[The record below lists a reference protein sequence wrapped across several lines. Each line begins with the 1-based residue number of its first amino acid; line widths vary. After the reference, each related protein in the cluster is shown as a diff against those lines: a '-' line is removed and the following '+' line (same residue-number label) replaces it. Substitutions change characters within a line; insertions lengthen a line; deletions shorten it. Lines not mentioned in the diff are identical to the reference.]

1 MLNVTPQGTM
11 LDTIAALVFWTS
23 AALVAYAYVGYPL
36 LIYGLGRLRRQPIER
51 RDISA
56 TVSLLVPAYNEGRM
70 IKAKIDNCLQLDYP
84 PDRLE
89 IIVASDGSTDA
100 TGRVIAEA
108 AKAGRIRGVVFPER
122 RGKAAVLNDLV
133 AMASGDILVL
143 SDATTMV
150 EPGSIRAL
158 VSNFAD
164 PRVGCVSGLYRLV
177 ASHGDSSAGPESLYW
192 RYERFIRE
200 SESRLGVM
208 LGAHGALYSMR
219 RALFEPIPP
228 GTRNEDFT
236 LPVGILMRGY
246 RSIYETRAV
255 ASEDSSEM
263 TGFRRRVGL
272 AAGNY
277 QQLGP
282 LMRMRGWLRNPFVLF
297 ELLSHKILR
306 LLSPFLILA
315 VYFASALLVDFPFYA
330 MAFAAQTVFIVAALL
345 GVRAPLRRRMGVLI
359 AAPYYFCM
367 VNAAGLIALQ
377 RIVRRNGHAAPKLE
391 DRDRGVAARAA

>member
-1 MLNVTPQGTM
+1 MLGA
-11 LDTIAALVFWTS
+11 IAALAFWTS

-36 LIYGLGRLRRQPIER
+36 LIYVLGRLRRRPTER
-51 RDISA
+51 KDICP

-70 IKAKIDNCLQLDYP
+70 IRAKIENCLKLDYP
-84 PDRLE
+84 RDRLE
-89 IIVASDGSTDA
+89 ILVASDGSTDA

-108 AKAGRIRGVVFPER
+108 TKAGRIRGVVFPER

-133 AMASGDILVL
+133 AMASGEILVL

-150 EPGSIRAL
+150 EPGSIRAF

-164 PRVGCVSGLYRLV
+164 PRVGCVSGIYRLV
-177 ASHGDSSAGPESLYW
+177 ASNGDSSAGPESLYW

-200 SESRLGVM
+200 SESRLGAM
-208 LGAHGALYSMR
+208 LGAHGALYSLR

-236 LPVGILMRGY
+236 LPIGILMRGY
-246 RSIYETRAV
+246 RSIYETRAI

-263 TGFRRRVGL
+263 TGFGRRVGL

-282 LMRMRGWLRNPFVLF
+282 LVRMRGWLRNPFVLF

-306 LLSPFLILA
+306 LLSPFLMLA
-315 VYFASALLVDFPFYA
+315 AYGASALLFEHPFYA
-330 MAFAAQTVFIVAALL
+330 TAFAAQTVFIIAALL
-345 GVRAPLRRRMGVLI
+345 GVRESLRRRVGVLI

-367 VNAAGLIALQ
+367 VNAAGVIALH
-377 RIVRRNGHAAPKLE
+377 RVLRRNGRAAPKLE
-391 DRDRGVAARAA
+391 DRNRDVAAPRAA